1 MKQYRFL
8 ANSLALT
15 VGAYLVI
22 SGELTLGSMIAA
34 SLLMARTTMP
44 VDSAVSVLSRAT
56 VVKEAFWRVEKML
69 KISMKKKSTSRAI
82 IISPM
87 MILII
92 R

>member
-1 MKQYRFL
+1 MKQYRFF

-44 VDSAVSVLSRAT
+44 VDSSVAVFSRVS
-56 VVKEAFWRVEKML
+56 VVKEAFWRVERML
-69 KISMKKKSTSRAI
+69 PTPNRI
-82 IISPM
+82 
-87 MILII
+87 
-92 R
+92 